1 VLAALAIALVRAL
14 TGRPS
19 RPLPA
24 ASLCRRASMRH
35 AETLDRSRRAARSS
49 IGWRWRTLTKRML
62 GPT

>member
-1 VLAALAIALVRAL
+1 VLAAFAIALVRAL

-24 ASLCRRASMRH
+24 ASPCRQAAMRQ

-49 IGWRWRTLTKRML
+49 IGRRWRTLTKRIL